1 MTQPTPRGL
10 RNNNPGN
17 IRLSSTKY
25 QGEVQPSQDTA
36 FKQFESMPTA
46 TAPFSYYCIPMTYGT
61 G

>member
-36 FKQFESMPTA
+36 FKQFESMAYGYRAIFRTTA
-46 TAPFSYYCIPMTYGT
+46 YL
-61 G
+61 